1 MVLLS
6 RCGVIDEGIYC
17 VSSCIPSLL
26 FFSSL
31 FPPSLMYPIKYNHI
45 QRHKGT
51 ILMNAAA
58 HVSPATEQGT
68 TAVMRTDKLYWW
80 EDCSAKC

>member
-1 MVLLS
+1 
-6 RCGVIDEGIYC
+6 
-17 VSSCIPSLL
+17 
-26 FFSSL
+26 
-31 FPPSLMYPIKYNHI
+31 
-45 QRHKGT
+45 
-51 ILMNAAA
+51 MNAAA